1 MSVSNQTS
9 AEANNAVI
17 CYNAGMSVEKIVKF
31 DGESIVI
38 PPELREAGP
47 QNVKVVFEAKPRQ
60 VLGRLLDVVGRAPRF
75 RSDEELDAELRRE
88 REAW

>member
-1 MSVSNQTS
+1 
-9 AEANNAVI
+9 
-17 CYNAGMSVEKIVKF
+17 MSVEKIVKF

-47 QNVKVVFEAKPRQ
+47 QSVKIIFDPLPLAKKPN
-60 VLGRLLDVVGRAPRF
+60 LLDIVGKAPRF
-75 RSDEELDAELRRE
+75 RSDEELDEALRRE